1 MFKYQVDS
9 TLSVSF
15 FCVCPGIGMP
25 KIETPVSRI
34 YAKEVE
40 EMVRPDLWAAPLCMC
55 CCCTNCCRIL
65 KKHINWYPRIS
76 ILQYKPVYRDDT
88 SILCYSM
95 LRYFN
100 MFFDISELKYKQQTI
115 VL

>member
-15 FCVCPGIGMP
+15 FFVCPGIGMP

-40 EMVRPDLWAAPLCMC
+40 EMVRPDL
-55 CCCTNCCRIL
+55 
-65 KKHINWYPRIS
+65 
-76 ILQYKPVYRDDT
+76 
-88 SILCYSM
+88 
-95 LRYFN
+95 
-100 MFFDISELKYKQQTI
+100 
-115 VL
+115 